1 MCPGDNLCA
10 VDYGK
15 LYEVINQI
23 SANYIFIILPEI
35 TRKPESFLK
44 LSCNQEVS
52 WCLLKGNID
61 QPFHKNEVYIKD
73 FFSKCNQIRRK
84 LRIWSHPLKNS

>member
-10 VDYGK
+10 VDYSK

-35 TRKPESFLK
+35 IKKPESFLK

-52 WCLLKGNID
+52 
-61 QPFHKNEVYIKD
+61 
-73 FFSKCNQIRRK
+73 
-84 LRIWSHPLKNS
+84 